1 MKRRNFL
8 KSFVTASALIF
19 LPGVLK
25 ARSGHKTRSIMLAD
39 ASIAGVQYYDG
50 DNVWRRMKK
59 GNTLQLVR
67 EPKNPYDY
75 DAIEVYMGR
84 YKLGYIPRTLNNAM
98 AQLMD
103 TEITLITKINRVDR
117 VRRDG
122 VEVGITVE
130 MVV

>member
-1 MKRRNFL
+1 MKRRNYL
-8 KSFVTASALIF
+8 KSLITASALIF

-39 ASIAGVQYYDG
+39 ASIAGFQYYDG
-50 DNVWRRMKK
+50 DTVWRRLKK
-59 GNTLQLVR
+59 GHTLQLVR

-75 DAIEVYMGR
+75 DAIEVYLGR
-84 YKLGYIPRTLNNAM
+84 DKLGYIPRRLNNAV

-103 TEITLITKINRVDR
+103 SGMKLITKINRVDR
-117 VRRDG
+117 SRQEGAV
-122 VEVGITVE
+122 VGITVE